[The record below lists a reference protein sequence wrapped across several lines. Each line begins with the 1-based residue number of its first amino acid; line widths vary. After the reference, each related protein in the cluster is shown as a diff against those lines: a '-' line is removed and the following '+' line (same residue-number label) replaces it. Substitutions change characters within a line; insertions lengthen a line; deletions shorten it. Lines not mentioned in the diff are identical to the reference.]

1 MRAISYAGWLFSYPL
16 PLFLTP
22 APSGPG
28 LYAVQVADA
37 GYRPHPFEP
46 IFFGES
52 ADLADR
58 SFPSQHA
65 FRRWC
70 QHPAVI
76 AGSLLYVS
84 YLRLPFNRRFRQRV
98 EGNLVSRYRPACNE
112 AFAEYSSG
120 FLGA

>member
-1 MRAISYAGWLFSYPL
+1 MKAISYAGWVFSYPQ
-16 PLFLTP
+16 PLFLSP

-28 LYAVQVADA
+28 LYAVQVADPS
-37 GYRPHPFEP
+37 YKPHPFEP

-52 ADLADR
+52 EDLADR
-58 SFPSQHA
+58 SFPSQEA

-76 AGSLLYVS
+76 SGSLLYIS
-84 YLRLPFNRRFRQRV
+84 YLRLPYNRRFRQRV
-98 EGNLVSRYRPACNE
+98 EGNLVARYRPACNVT
-112 AFAEYSSG
+112 FADYSRG